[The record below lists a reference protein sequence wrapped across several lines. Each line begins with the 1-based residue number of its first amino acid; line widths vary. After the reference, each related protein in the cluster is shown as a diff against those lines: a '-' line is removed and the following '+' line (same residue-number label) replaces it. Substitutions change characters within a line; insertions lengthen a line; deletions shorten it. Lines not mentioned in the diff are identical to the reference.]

1 MKRLFLAGISLFL
14 VLPAYAQS
22 GANPAEIREPGPP
35 RLTTPF
41 EGQEEVFEGSRT
53 QVDNSGPGS
62 TGTLARS
69 GTGADNWSNDTANTS
84 NASNP
89 ERGIPNSGGSGGD
102 SGQ

>member
-1 MKRLFLAGISLFL
+1 MKRLFLAGIAVFL
-14 VLPAYAQS
+14 ISPAHAQVGS
-22 GANPAEIREPGPP
+22 DPAEIREPGPK
-35 RLTTPF
+35 RLTTPNQ
-41 EGQEEVFEGSRT
+41 GQEEVFEGSRT
-53 QVDNSGPGS
+53 QIDNSGPGS

-69 GTGADNWSNDTANTS
+69 GLGADNWSNDTANTS